1 MTPVDPYSMTN
12 KLDDGLIKVVVTRL
26 EARSK
31 HPMFVR
37 MLQDYL
43 DAMQIDTAKTVLDMG
58 CGTGVAARA
67 IARRPRFAGTVTG
80 IDLSPSLAATHR
92 IWRRRKDSLIA
103 SSSGRETRGVSTSPT
118 PRSTRSSHTRSS
130 AMSTTRGP
138 SSAKP
143 RVS

>member
-12 KLDDGLIKVVVTRL
+12 KLDDALIKVVVARL
-26 EARSK
+26 EARGK
-31 HPMFVR
+31 HPMFAR

-80 IDLSPSLAATHR
+80 IDLSPSLAATAQ
-92 IWRRRKDSLIA
+92 DLA
-103 SSSGRETRGVSTSPT
+103 AEEGLAGRVEFRAGD
-118 PRSTRSSHTRSS
+118 TRSLDVADAAFDAVVAHTLV
-130 AMSTTRGP
+130 STTRWP
-138 SSAKP
+138 
-143 RVS
+143 